1 MPAIIQNLPTFNPFS
16 FEQYISSPVPIK
28 VSTFAFSDILSKLNE
43 VIIMYEHSSSS
54 SISGKHFI
62 DVISRRGS
70 ALDYAVYMDVLNEY
84 FDQLNESK
92 HNYSSSFKNSVIKRM
107 ESFKQT
113 ISIIAENGI
122 NPSAEEYAEIFKEEE

>member
-1 MPAIIQNLPTFNPFS
+1 MTLDEFIKESTYKESYRESVVFNVKTFIIGLNKIKTYGENG
-16 FEQYISSPVPIK
+16 VPEELC
-28 VSTFAFSDILSKLNE
+28 VPD
-43 VIIMYEHSSSS
+43 
-54 SISGKHFI
+54 FI

-92 HNYSSSFKNSVIKRM
+92 SSYSSSFKNSVIKRM